1 MGLLALILAFV
12 FPPCATEDAMN
23 CVWDAGASGNGVGVS
38 FVDVAGTAYEIPW
51 EG

>member
-1 MGLLALILAFV
+1 MDVLVLICALL

-23 CVWDAGASGNGVGVS
+23 CVWDANASGNGVGVS
-38 FVDVAGTAYEIPW
+38 FVDVAGTAYELAW